1 MKQITKNNRKLVTVT
16 RQDLS
21 NGAILAQSTHVA
33 LEFFNQYPELAKEWI
48 TNSSYLVCL
57 SAKNEKEL
65 EALSEKAKERNIIV
79 VEFREPDLN
88 NELTALCFEPT
99 DEARKLC
106 SSIPLALKERKEVDY
121 V

>member
-1 MKQITKNNRKLVTVT
+1 M
-16 RQDLS
+16 S
-21 NGAILAQSTHVA
+21 NGATVAQTTHVA
-33 LEFFNQYPELAKEWI
+33 LEFFNQYPDLAKEWI

-57 SAKNEKEL
+57 SAKDETEL
-65 EALSEKAKERNIIV
+65 EALSRKAKERNIIV

-99 DEARKLC
+99 EEAKKLC
-106 SSIPLALKERKEVDY
+106 SSIPLALKERKEVAH

>member
-1 MKQITKNNRKLVTVT
+1 VT

-21 NGAILAQSTHVA
+21 NGAQLAQSLHA
-33 LEFFNQYPELAKEWI
+33 SLEFFNQYPDLSKEWI
-48 TNSSYLVCL
+48 TQSSYLVCL
-57 SAKNEKEL
+57 SAKDEQEL
-65 EALSEKAKERNIIV
+65 EALSIKAKERNITV

-99 DEARKLC
+99 IEAKKLC
-106 SSIPLALKERKEVDY
+106 SSIPLAMKEKKEVSH